1 MCVFYAGPQQI
12 ASQEPRKA
20 RSFSPPLAGTTA
32 GTTPALP
39 RARLDRRLWG
49 ALIALPFGRYRGD
62 GVDHHAGSSR
72 PAIGCDTSRGAPD
85 LNVISLTTC
94 SATTLGCGLHRHF
107 ASEHPQ
113 VVTGLAG
120 VETVIPGLARLP
132 FVFVH
137 QRDNSFLWH
146 SLFNQLSDLPEMR
159 IEARGGDYLFWSLP
173 GSGT

>member
-1 MCVFYAGPQQI
+1 VCILRGPAADRI
-12 ASQEPRKA
+12 ARTT
-20 RSFSPPLAGTTA
+20 RGTDFFAALGRNHGRNHSGLTSCA
-32 GTTPALP
+32 SRPASL
-39 RARLDRRLWG
+39 G

-72 PAIGCDTSRGAPD
+72 PAIGYDTSRGAPD
-85 LNVISLTTC
+85 LHVISLTTC

-107 ASEHPQ
+107 AGEHPQ

-132 FVFVH
+132 FVFVRP
-137 QRDNSFLWH
+137 RDNAFLWR

-159 IEARGGDYLFWSLP
+159 IEARGRDYRFWSLR